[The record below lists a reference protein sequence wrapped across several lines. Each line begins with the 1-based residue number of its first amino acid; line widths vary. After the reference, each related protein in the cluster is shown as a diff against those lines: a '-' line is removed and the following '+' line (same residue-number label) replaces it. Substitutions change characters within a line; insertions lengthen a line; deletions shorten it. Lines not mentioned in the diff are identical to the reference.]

1 METLDMDMET
11 RPNTNPVP
19 NTTRHRNTRHR
30 NTRHRNTRH
39 TTKQRTSPRAS
50 TQSWTKSPPQWT
62 DSPPPPPPSP
72 RQSPA
77 RSWRRP
83 QSAPD
88 QTAVPDERW
97 AFHGPCGVE
106 RRPPRKGAGRDPT
119 GPRPAPACTNP
130 RVQSHVISFLV
141 TMCREAGTGR
151 CRIVVTGL
159 DVSSRSQRRR
169 LELERQPDGVWSR
182 RYVRMGQCVFPNG
195 YDVND
200 VECVAQIRLWGWCPY
215 PISLSVC
222 RPDGG
227 GGGGGGVNVANPAF
241 QGLVD
246 AIHADTHRYT
256 HTPSDRC
263 GRVRYTVSVEVWACP
278 ARLEAHPRAGRWST
292 RWSSD
297 EANANNVVCVT
308 STYTR

>member
-1 METLDMDMET
+1 METLDMDM
-11 RPNTNPVP
+11 RPNTNPAP

-130 RVQSHVISFLV
+130 RVQSHVISCLV

-227 GGGGGGVNVANPAF
+227 GGGGGGGGVNVANPAF

-256 HTPSDRC
+256 HTHTPSDRC
-263 GRVRYTVSVEVWACP
+263 GRV
-278 ARLEAHPRAGRWST
+278 
-292 RWSSD
+292 
-297 EANANNVVCVT
+297 
-308 STYTR
+308 